1 MNSTM
6 KTALQVLK
14 KHFGFDQFL
23 PNQEE
28 IIQAILEGKDALA
41 VMPTGSGK
49 SIIFQLPS
57 LMKEGLTIVVSPLI
71 ALMKDQVE
79 GLRLNGIN
87 AEYLN
92 SMLGATEIDEI
103 LSKLGQGKV
112 DLLYLAPE
120 KLLSGDF
127 ITQLDKWNV
136 TLFAI
141 DEAHCISNWGHDFR
155 PEYSQLSQLK
165 EKFPD
170 IPMVALTATA
180 DKITRDDIVLQLS
193 LKDPRILVASFDRPN
208 LSLEVLPG
216 VKRFMVIEEFI
227 KKRPDSSGI
236 IYCLSRK
243 STEELSQKL
252 NEIGIEARHY
262 HAGMQR
268 EERNEAQELFIRDEI
283 PVICATIAFGM
294 GIDKSNVR
302 WIIHYNLPKSLENYY
317 QEIGRAGRDGIPSDT
332 LLFYSFRDV
341 MLLREFAENSGQPD
355 IKLEKLQRMQ
365 QYAEATSCRRNVL
378 LSYFN
383 EHVEIPCGNCDI
395 CQHPPKTFDG
405 TTIAQ
410 KALSA
415 IVRLKENVSS
425 GLLIDVLRGSGKR
438 EILEQGFQKIKTWG
452 AGREISFFD
461 WQQYLLQML
470 HQGLFDIAY
479 NDHRKLK
486 VTAIGK
492 KVLFENKKVDFV
504 KPVSYQ
510 NRIKS
515 EGTRLKKRSKAE
527 QMKMD
532 LTDLLK
538 EWRKKRAKTEN
549 VPPYVI
555 FNDKTIDEL
564 AEKRPVFSTELIQI
578 SGIGDHKAKKYG
590 KEVMKIMLTFKIDH
604 KDKGSSYLYSK
615 KLLDE
620 GNSINKIAEI
630 RDLNVMTVMQHLIS
644 VFEKDLDFPILQHLP
659 PFDVA
664 AMVDFIEEYQK
675 IQGETPPNKL
685 IYDHFKGRFEYHQIR
700 IAQLM
705 VLRDA

>member
-1 MNSTM
+1 M
-6 KTALQVLK
+6 KTPLQILK
-14 KHFGFDQFL
+14 TKFGFDQFL

-41 VMPTGSGK
+41 IMPTGSGK
-49 SIIFQLPS
+49 SIIYQLPS
-57 LMKEGLTIVVSPLI
+57 LLKAGLTIVVSPLI

-79 GLRLNGIN
+79 GLKMNGIQ
-87 AEYLN
+87 AEYIN
-92 SMLGATEIDEI
+92 SMLRNSEIEEI
-103 LSKLGQGKV
+103 LNSLGEGKV

-127 ITQLDKWNV
+127 VDQLEKWNV

-155 PEYSQLSQLK
+155 PEYSQLSLLK
-165 EKFPD
+165 EKFPN

-180 DKITRDDIVLQLS
+180 DKITRDDIVLQLN
-193 LKDPRILVASFDRPN
+193 LKDPYVLVASFDRPN

-216 VKRFMVIEEFI
+216 VNRFMVIEEFI
-227 KKRPDSSGI
+227 QKRPGTSGI

-252 NEIGIEARHY
+252 KQIGIKASHY

-268 EERNEAQELFIRDEI
+268 EERNEAQEMFIKDEI

-302 WIIHYNLPKSLENYY
+302 WIIHYNLPKSMENYY

-341 MLLREFAENSGQPD
+341 VLLREFAENSGQPE
-355 IKLEKLQRMQ
+355 IQIEKLQRMQ

-383 EHVEIPCGNCDI
+383 EHKEKPCGNCDI

-415 IVRLKENVSS
+415 ILRLKENVPS
-425 GLLIDVLRGSGKR
+425 GVLIDVLRGSGKR
-438 EILEQGFQKIKTWG
+438 EILEQGFHQIKTYG
-452 AGREISFFD
+452 AGRDISYFD
-461 WQQYLLQML
+461 WQQYLLQMM

-486 VTAIGK
+486 VSVIGK

-504 KPVSYQ
+504 RPQSFKKAKKSERI
-510 NRIKS
+510 RIK
-515 EGTRLKKRSKAE
+515 KISKAE
-527 QMKMD
+527 QMTMD
-532 LTDLLK
+532 LTALLK
-538 EWRKKRAKTEN
+538 EWRKAIAVKNN
-549 VPPYVI
+549 VAPHLV
-555 FNDKTIDEL
+555 FNDKTIEEL
-564 AEKRPVFSTELIQI
+564 ARQKPVFKHDLIQI
-578 SGIGDHKAKKYG
+578 SGISEHMAQKYG
-590 KEVMKIMLTFKIDH
+590 KDLLSLIIDFKVEH
-604 KDKGSSYLYSK
+604 KARGSSFLYSK

-620 GNSINKIAEI
+620 GKNINKIAEI
-630 RDLNVMTVMQHLIS
+630 RDLSVMTVMQHLIS
-644 VFEKDLDFPILQHLP
+644 VFENDPDFPLLEHLP
-659 PFDVA
+659 TFDIQVL
-664 AMVDFIEEYQK
+664 VDFIREYQK
-675 IQGETPPNKL
+675 IQGETPPNKV

-705 VLRDA
+705 VVRKG